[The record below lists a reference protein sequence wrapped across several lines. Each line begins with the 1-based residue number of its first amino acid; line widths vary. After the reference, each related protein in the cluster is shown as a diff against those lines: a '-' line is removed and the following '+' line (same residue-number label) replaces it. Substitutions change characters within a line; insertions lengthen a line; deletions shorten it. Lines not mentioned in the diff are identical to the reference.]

1 MDKWIELFSKEL
13 NIRIIQRNKIG
24 AIEIWESFYSKTPL
38 RIIKFNFDYKVGT
51 IGWREA
57 ELLVKTLNKEDGLN
71 IFIINSAGARI
82 DDGINSLEGISQLIN
97 MIINNI
103 AINISIIDGVAA
115 GGASIITYLSD
126 VRIFL
131 ANKSMLF
138 IHGPKISSKLLDRK
152 IEAAE
157 LGGINVHIQNSLP
170 TLIVNNINRDYKK
183 VIHLTQYLIDAM
195 EIWSGKRPKIID
207 KISSSTGKTNNP
219 QENNEFLRIINA
231 EEPIEIYSESG
242 ISLKTY
248 LCKIRG
254 IPVGIVTSPNLE
266 QTYRIDIKDLIKLKF
281 FIRLLRKTNIPIIY
295 QVNHSGLQ
303 DTPDAEKS
311 RIIQEFVET
320 IKEIYYIREKA
331 LSIVTKDSFGPA
343 YILLSSLNLSTSK
356 ILLWKNG
363 GIGVLSPED
372 AYTISF
378 KKIDLEDE
386 KYYSWYKSKY
396 INIGVEKYPAKI
408 KIINPE
414 DTNREVNKWL
424 IELIN
429 HIYLLYPE

>member
-1 MDKWIELFSKEL
+1 M
-13 NIRIIQRNKIG
+13 N
-24 AIEIWESFYSKTPL
+24 
-38 RIIKFNFDYKVGT
+38 
-51 IGWREA
+51 
-57 ELLVKTLNKEDGLN
+57 
-71 IFIINSAGARI
+71 
-82 DDGINSLEGISQLIN
+82 
-97 MIINNI
+97 NNI
-103 AINISIIDGVAA
+103 ALNISIIDGVAA

-126 VRIFL
+126 IRIFL

-157 LGGINVHIQNSLP
+157 LGGINVHTQNSLP

-183 VIHLTQYLIDAM
+183 VIQLIQYLIDAL
-195 EIWSGKRPKIID
+195 EIWSGKRPKIIE
-207 KISSSTGKTNNP
+207 KIKGSTEAPNDH
-219 QENNEFLRIINA
+219 QEDNEFLRIINV
-231 EEPIEIYSESG
+231 EESIEVYPESG
-242 ISLKTY
+242 TSLKTY
-248 LCKIRG
+248 LCKIRRVPIG
-254 IPVGIVTSPNLE
+254 VVTSPNIE
-266 QTYRIDIKDLIKLKF
+266 QTHRVDIKDLIKLRF

-303 DTPDAEKS
+303 DTPEAEKS

-320 IKEIYYIREKA
+320 IKEIYNIRNRA
-331 LSIVTKDSFGPA
+331 LSIVTKESFGPA

-356 ILLWKNG
+356 ILQWRNSG
-363 GIGVLSPED
+363 MGVLSPED

-378 KKIDLEDE
+378 KKDDFEYE
-386 KYYSWYKSKY
+386 RYYSWYKSEY

-408 KIINPE
+408 KVINPE

-429 HIYLLYPE
+429 HIY